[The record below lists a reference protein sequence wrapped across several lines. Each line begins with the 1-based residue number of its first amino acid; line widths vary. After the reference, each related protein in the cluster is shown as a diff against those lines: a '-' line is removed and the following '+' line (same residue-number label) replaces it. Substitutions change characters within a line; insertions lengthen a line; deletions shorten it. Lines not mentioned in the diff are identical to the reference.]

1 MSGFAQILTCCP
13 ADSRARQYGTLQN
26 QEHRMTDEKV
36 QDLQDKALGQYIR
49 LKNNLA
55 ATKERIG
62 NTAKEM
68 ESLALDLKNKP
79 FSHWLDSPF
88 KKYAWLDS
96 DGLSRILAEV
106 LRAEKD
112 LETARNQAIN
122 LGAAVELAD

>member
-1 MSGFAQILTCCP
+1 
-13 ADSRARQYGTLQN
+13 
-26 QEHRMTDEKV
+26 MTEENV

-62 NTAKEM
+62 NTAREM
-68 ESLALDLKNKP
+68 ESVALDLKNKP

-88 KKYAWLDS
+88 QKYAWLNS
-96 DGLSRILAEV
+96 EGLSRILAEV

-112 LETARNQAIN
+112 LETARNKAVS
-122 LGAAVELAD
+122 LGAAIELAD

>member
-1 MSGFAQILTCCP
+1 
-13 ADSRARQYGTLQN
+13 
-26 QEHRMTDEKV
+26 MTEEKV
-36 QDLQDKALGQYIR
+36 LDLQDKALGQYIR

-62 NTAKEM
+62 NTANEM

-88 KKYAWLDS
+88 HKYAWLDS

-112 LETARNQAIN
+112 LETARNQAIS